1 MNQYFICNSSNFPE
15 ALRWAGEQA
24 RDDNVQLTAYCEAQ
38 SPQIMKNAADGRHE
52 WDVPYHFART
62 AASVMRLGM
71 LLATGLEPRYYHSNF
86 VAVEENTHAFVLSPA
101 ENLPQQRAINEGDLL
116 AASRNE
122 TRLFFS
128 YFDTMYTK
136 HYIMALLLN
145 PPEGEQRRSMRR
157 QMIVFSPNH
166 NVIWQITATLYI
178 RSNGQKVLEARP
190 FVAVWRYDRVE
201 GREIV
206 PLNIRRDGDDGNREN
221 LDFENVIEGIRNMR
235 LGNI

>member
-38 SPQIMKNAADGRHE
+38 SPQIMKDAADGRHE

-71 LLATGLEPRYYHSNF
+71 LLATGLEPRFYNSDF
-86 VAVEENTHAFVLSPA
+86 TSVEENTAAFVLSPA

-116 AASRNE
+116 AAGRNE

-128 YFDTMYTK
+128 YFDSMYTK
-136 HYIMALLLN
+136 HYIMALLLGQ
-145 PPEGEQRRSMRR
+145 PEGEQRRNILR
-157 QMIVFSPNH
+157 QMIVVSPNH
-166 NVIWQITATLYI
+166 NVIWQITSTLYI
-178 RSNGQKVLEARP
+178 VSDGERVLEAKP
-190 FVAVWRYDRVE
+190 FVAVWRYDRIE
-201 GREIV
+201 GNNVR
-206 PLNIRRDGDDGNREN
+206 LNIPPRDDDDGDKED
-221 LDFENVIEGIRNMR
+221 LDFENVVERIKNMC
-235 LGNI
+235 LKK